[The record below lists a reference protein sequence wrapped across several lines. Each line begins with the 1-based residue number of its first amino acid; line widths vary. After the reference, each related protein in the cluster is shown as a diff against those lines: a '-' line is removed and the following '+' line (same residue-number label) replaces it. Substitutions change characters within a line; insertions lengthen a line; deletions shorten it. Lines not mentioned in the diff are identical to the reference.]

1 MDLYSETIL
10 DHYRHPRHRGSL
22 PRASAHIV
30 QHNPLCGDVIK
41 LDIAVKDGKI
51 ADARFLGAGCAIS
64 QAATSLLL
72 DSIQGKTLS
81 SLELLTRKD
90 SIDLLGIPVSKA
102 REQCAQLGLTALQK
116 AITIFK
122 QKRKQKR

>member
-1 MDLYSETIL
+1 MDLYSEIIL

-22 PRASAHIV
+22 PRPSAHIV
-30 QHNPLCGDVIK
+30 QHNPLCGDIVK
-41 LDIAVKDGKI
+41 LDISVKEGKV

-72 DSIQGKTLS
+72 DSIQGKS
-81 SLELLTRKD
+81 IGSIEKLTQQD
-90 SIDLLGIPVSKA
+90 AADLLGIPVSKA

>member
-22 PRASAHIV
+22 QQPSAHVV

-41 LDIAVKDGKI
+41 LDIAIKRGKI

-72 DSIQGKTLS
+72 DSIQGE
-81 SLELLTRKD
+81 SLDTVSRRTPKD
-90 SIDLLGIPVSKA
+90 VTDLLGIPISKA
-102 REQCAQLGLTALQK
+102 REQCAQLALTALQK
-116 AITIFK
+116 AITLFR
-122 QKRKQKR
+122 QQRKQKR

>member
-10 DHYRHPRHRGSL
+10 DHYRYPRHRGSL
-22 PRASAHIV
+22 LRPSARVV

-41 LDIAVKDGKI
+41 LDIAVRDSKVVDT
-51 ADARFLGAGCAIS
+51 RFLGAGCAIS

-72 DSIQGKTLS
+72 DSIQGKNIR
-81 SLELLTRKD
+81 SLERLTRQNV
-90 SIDLLGIPVSKA
+90 IDLLGISVSKA

-116 AITIFK
+116 AITMLK
-122 QKRKQKR
+122 QKRKR

>member
-10 DHYRHPRHRGSL
+10 DHYRHPRHRGLLSR
-22 PRASAHIV
+22 PSARVV

-41 LDIAVKDGKI
+41 LDISVKDGTVV
-51 ADARFLGAGCAIS
+51 DARFLGAGCAIS

-72 DSIQGKTLS
+72 DSIQGKS
-81 SLELLTRKD
+81 IRSLERLTTQNI
-90 SIDLLGIPVSKA
+90 IDLLGISVSKA

-116 AITIFK
+116 AITMLK
-122 QKRKQKR
+122 QKRKR